1 MGEKERFMEATRG
14 ARIRRRGQELGMT
27 QLDLAERTELSEAT
41 VRSYELGTSNPQ
53 DAHHEAI
60 AEAMG
65 VSADY
70 LREYDGY
77 RESEIVHF
85 LMEMEDAGFLRP
97 VLIDG
102 TAYVIPVQ
110 ANLEDGIQEW
120 TEKERDWRFEEIG
133 EEEYLRWKASYDP
146 AGAQRRI
153 ASGVPTAISIG
164 TRRRWVP
171 NGWKMSWRSCRARA
185 TEKRFEQHLRIA
197 SVQRRNNRR
206 NHLLEMEG
214 G

>member
-1 MGEKERFMEATRG
+1 
-14 ARIRRRGQELGMT
+14 MT
-27 QLDLAERTELSEAT
+27 QLDLAERTGLSEAA
-41 VRSYELGTSNPQ
+41 VRSYELGTRNPK
-53 DAHHEAI
+53 DAHREAI
-60 AEAMG
+60 AEALG

-70 LREYDGY
+70 LREHDGY

-102 TAYVIPVQ
+102 TAYVMPVQ

-120 TEKERDWRFEEIG
+120 AEKERDWRFKKIG

-153 ASGVPTAISIG
+153 ASGGANSHFD
-164 TRRRWVP
+164 WDKA
-171 NGWKMSWRSCRARA
+171 KMGPERMEEELAKLPSEKNRETVQSALESRSDS
-185 TEKRFEQHLRIA
+185 EN
-197 SVQRRNNRR
+197 V
-206 NHLLEMEG
+206 
-214 G
+214 

>member
-85 LMEMEDAGFLRP
+85 LMETEDAGFLRP

-120 TEKERDWRFEEIG
+120 TEKERVGHAGR
-133 EEEYLRWKASYDP
+133 LRP
-146 AGAQRRI
+146 A
-153 ASGVPTAISIG
+153 
-164 TRRRWVP
+164 RRRDAGMGACAGLLHVP
-171 NGWKMSWRSCRARA
+171 PVLSG
-185 TEKRFEQHLRIA
+185 
-197 SVQRRNNRR
+197 RRRT
-206 NHLLEMEG
+206 
-214 G
+214 

>member
-1 MGEKERFMEATRG
+1 MDDKERFMGATCG
-14 ARIRRRGQELGMT
+14 ARIRRRRQELGMT
-27 QLDLAERTELSEAT
+27 QLDLAERTGLSEAA
-41 VRSYELGTSNPQ
+41 VRSYELGTRNPK
-53 DAHHEAI
+53 DAHREAI
-60 AEAMG
+60 AEALG

-70 LREYDGY
+70 LREHDGY

-102 TAYVIPVQ
+102 TAYVMPVQ

-120 TEKERDWRFEEIG
+120 AEKERDWHFEKIG

-153 ASGVPTAISIG
+153 ASGGANSHFDWGKAKMGPERMEEELEKLPSESDREAIRSIL
-164 TRRRWVP
+164 
-171 NGWKMSWRSCRARA
+171 
-185 TEKRFEQHLRIA
+185 E
-197 SVQRRNNRR
+197 NRDD
-206 NHLLEMEG
+206 LKKE
-214 G
+214 